1 MIGTFFKA
9 KITRLKPRKIYYRNY
24 KNFDKSSFL
33 LDLKST
39 NLDSSS
45 IDPDENYIF
54 LTNQFL
60 KVVNQH
66 APLKVKILRGNHA
79 PFVDKQLRKEIYKR
93 SKLRNKYCKNSSEQ
107 NAALYKKYTREKY
120 TREILYRMSRV

>member
-1 MIGTFFKA
+1 MIGRFVKA
-9 KITRLKPRKIYYRNY
+9 KITLLKPRNIYYRNY
-24 KNFDKSSFL
+24 KHFDRSSFL

-45 IDPDENYIF
+45 IGPDENYIF

-66 APLKVKILRGNHA
+66 APMKVKILRGNHA
-79 PFVDKQLRKEIYKR
+79 PFVD
-93 SKLRNKYCKNSSEQ
+93 N
-107 NAALYKKYTREKY
+107 
-120 TREILYRMSRV
+120 

>member
-24 KNFDKSSFL
+24 KNFDKPSFL
-33 LDLKST
+33 LDLKSI

-45 IDPDENYIF
+45 VDPDENYIF

-60 KVVNQH
+60 KAVNQH
-66 APLKVKILRGNHA
+66 ATLKVKTL
-79 PFVDKQLRKEIYKR
+79 
-93 SKLRNKYCKNSSEQ
+93 
-107 NAALYKKYTREKY
+107 
-120 TREILYRMSRV
+120 